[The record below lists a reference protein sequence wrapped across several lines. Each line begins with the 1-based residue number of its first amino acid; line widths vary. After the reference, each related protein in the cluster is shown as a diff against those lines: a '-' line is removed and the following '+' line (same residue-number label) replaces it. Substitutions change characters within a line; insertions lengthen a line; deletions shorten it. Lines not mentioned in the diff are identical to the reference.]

1 MNIPNILTTLRIILI
16 PVIVVVYYVPLPWS
30 YHVSAVI
37 FAVAA
42 VTDWFDGYLAR
53 KLNQSTPIWRFF
65 PVMIDCY
72 EEGTDTAFLFF
83 NVNVTFYQM
92 SGGFFTQI

>member
-1 MNIPNILTTLRIILI
+1 M
-16 PVIVVVYYVPLPWS
+16 VCVP
-30 YHVSAVI
+30 HIERGVAI
-37 FAVAA
+37 FHQFGA
-42 VTDWFDGYLAR
+42 
-53 KLNQSTPIWRFF
+53 FF